1 MKYIQ
6 KTTKTIKENFLKELL
21 IDRQLIPANDEDYQ
35 ARYFSPKKD
44 NLEDFALLDNIMAGA
59 ECLEKHIK
67 NKSRIY
73 LVVDSDID
81 GFTSSAILYNYLMEN
96 FKDINI
102 EYHIPDGK
110 EHGLDTIMP
119 LLEHEQKYDLIIL
132 PDSSSNDYEC
142 HKKLNEMGYEILI
155 LDHHEAE
162 KYSENAIVI
171 NNQLSKNYPNK
182 SLSGVGV
189 VYKFLQLLDERN
201 GFNSADSFLDMVAVG
216 ECGDMMDLN
225 TLENRF
231 ISDYGFS
238 HLKNEGLRQL
248 IKLQGYSIFGVKL
261 EEITDSFLDNASI
274 TPINAAFYIAPLVNA
289 LIRVGSSKEKELLFQ
304 SFIKGKDI
312 VPSTKRGHKGETETI
327 AEQSAR
333 NCYNARNRQNKEKE
347 KALEL
352 LDIQIS
358 NDCLDDNKILILNA
372 DDIDVSNTLTGLCA
386 MGVAAKYKKP
396 VLLGRTTPD
405 GLYLKGSG
413 RGRNGSE
420 LKDFRQFLLDSNLI
434 DFAEGHSQAFGHSIK
449 ISNIPKLYDYANKE
463 LANIN
468 FNEGFYEADFIV
480 NGNCSY
486 LNEMIFDLWKGKNI
500 YGQNCPEPII
510 ITQNLTIRPDNI
522 KIIGA
527 YKDTVKITF
536 NNTTFMKFKAK
547 ELIEQLQNYPGG
559 FIATIVGRPSVNSW
573 NGIETPQIL
582 IEDIEINKIDNNT
595 F

>member
-96 FKDINI
+96 FEDINI

-201 GFNSADSFLDMVAVG
+201 GFNSADSFVDMVAVG

-396 VLLGRTTPD
+396 VLLGRVNKE
-405 GLYLKGSG
+405 GYLKGSMRG
-413 RGRNGSE
+413 RGESE
-420 LKDFRQFLLDSNLI
+420 LKDFRSFLLSSGYMDYV
-434 DFAEGHSQAFGHSIK
+434 EGHNNAAGFAIK
-449 ISNIPKLYDYANKE
+449 ESDISKLYDYANKE

-573 NGIETPQIL
+573 NGTETPQIL

>member
-96 FKDINI
+96 FEDINI

-119 LLEHEQKYDLIIL
+119 LLENEQKYDLIIL

-396 VLLGRTTPD
+396 VLLGRVNKE
-405 GLYLKGSG
+405 GYLKGSMRG
-413 RGRNGSE
+413 RGESE
-420 LKDFRQFLLDSNLI
+420 LKDFRSFLLSSGYMDYV
-434 DFAEGHSQAFGHSIK
+434 EGHNNAAGFAIK
-449 ISNIPKLYDYANKE
+449 ESDVSKLYDYANKE

-547 ELIEQLQNYPGG
+547 ELIEQLQSYPGG

>member
-396 VLLGRTTPD
+396 VLLGRVNKE
-405 GLYLKGSG
+405 GYLKGSMRG
-413 RGRNGSE
+413 RGESE
-420 LKDFRQFLLDSNLI
+420 LKDFRSFLLSSGYMDYV
-434 DFAEGHSQAFGHSIK
+434 EGHNNAAGFAIK
-449 ISNIPKLYDYANKE
+449 ESDVSKLYDYANKE

-527 YKDTVKITF
+527 YKDTIKITF

-573 NGIETPQIL
+573 NGTETPQIL

>member
-396 VLLGRTTPD
+396 VLLGRVNKE
-405 GLYLKGSG
+405 GYLKGSMRG
-413 RGRNGSE
+413 RGESE
-420 LKDFRQFLLDSNLI
+420 LKDFRSFLLSSGYMDYV
-434 DFAEGHSQAFGHSIK
+434 EGHNNAAGFAIK
-449 ISNIPKLYDYANKE
+449 ESDISKLYDYANKE

>member
-96 FKDINI
+96 FEDINI

-201 GFNSADSFLDMVAVG
+201 GFDSADSFLDMVAVG

-248 IKLQGYSIFGVKL
+248 IKLQGYSIFGVKI
-261 EEITDSFLDNASI
+261 EEITESFLNNATI

-304 SFIKGKDI
+304 SFIKGKEI
-312 VPSTKRGHKGETETI
+312 IPSTKRGHKGEFETI

-333 NCYNARNRQNKEKE
+333 NCYNARSRQNKEKE

-396 VLLGRTTPD
+396 VLLGRVNKD
-405 GLYLKGSG
+405 GYLKGSMRG
-413 RGRNGSE
+413 RGESE
-420 LKDFRQFLLDSNLI
+420 LKDFRSFLLESGYMDYV
-434 DFAEGHSQAFGHSIK
+434 EGHNNAAGFALKESD
-449 ISNIPKLYDYANKE
+449 IPKLYQYANKKLE
-463 LANIN
+463 DIN
-468 FNEGFYEADFIV
+468 FNEGFYEADFII

-510 ITQNLTIRPDNI
+510 VTQNLTIRPDNI

-527 YKDTVKITF
+527 YKDTIKITF

-547 ELIEQLQNYPGG
+547 DLIEQLQNYSGG

>member
-96 FKDINI
+96 FEDINI

-396 VLLGRTTPD
+396 VLLGRVNKE
-405 GLYLKGSG
+405 GYLKGSMRG
-413 RGRNGSE
+413 RGESE
-420 LKDFRQFLLDSNLI
+420 LKDFRSFLLSSGYMDYV
-434 DFAEGHSQAFGHSIK
+434 EGHNNAAGFAIK
-449 ISNIPKLYDYANKE
+449 ESDVSKLYDYANKE

-547 ELIEQLQNYPGG
+547 ELIEQLQNYTGG

>member
-142 HKKLNEMGYEILI
+142 HEKLSNMGYEILI

-312 VPSTKRGHKGETETI
+312 IQSTKRGHKGETEKI

-396 VLLGRTTPD
+396 VLLGRVNKE
-405 GLYLKGSG
+405 GYLKGSMRG
-413 RGRNGSE
+413 RGESE
-420 LKDFRQFLLDSNLI
+420 LKDFRSFLLNSGYMDYV
-434 DFAEGHSQAFGHSIK
+434 EGHNNAAGFAIK
-449 ISNIPKLYDYANKE
+449 ESDVSKLYDYANKE

-573 NGIETPQIL
+573 NGTETPQIL

>member
-96 FKDINI
+96 FEDINI

-396 VLLGRTTPD
+396 VLLGRVNKE
-405 GLYLKGSG
+405 GYLKGSMRG
-413 RGRNGSE
+413 RGESE
-420 LKDFRQFLLDSNLI
+420 LKDFRSFLLSSGYMDYV
-434 DFAEGHSQAFGHSIK
+434 EGHNNAAGFAIK
-449 ISNIPKLYDYANKE
+449 ESDVSKLYDYANKE

-573 NGIETPQIL
+573 NGTETPQIL

>member
-6 KTTKTIKENFLKELL
+6 KTTKIIKENFLKELL

-261 EEITDSFLDNASI
+261 EEITDDFLDNASI

-396 VLLGRTTPD
+396 VLLGRVNKE
-405 GLYLKGSG
+405 GYLKGSMRG
-413 RGRNGSE
+413 RGESE
-420 LKDFRQFLLDSNLI
+420 LKDFRSFLLSSGYMDYV
-434 DFAEGHSQAFGHSIK
+434 EGHNNAAGFAIK
-449 ISNIPKLYDYANKE
+449 ESDISKLYDYANKE

>member
-96 FKDINI
+96 FEDINI

-396 VLLGRTTPD
+396 VLLGRVNKE
-405 GLYLKGSG
+405 GYLKGSMRG
-413 RGRNGSE
+413 RGESE
-420 LKDFRQFLLDSNLI
+420 LKDFRSFLLSSGYMDYV
-434 DFAEGHSQAFGHSIK
+434 EGHNNAAGFAIK
-449 ISNIPKLYDYANKE
+449 ESDVSKLYDYANKE

-547 ELIEQLQNYPGG
+547 ELIEQLQKYPGG

>member
-96 FKDINI
+96 FEDINI

-248 IKLQGYSIFGVKL
+248 IKLQGYSIFGVKI
-261 EEITDSFLDNASI
+261 EEITDNFLDNASI

-312 VPSTKRGHKGETETI
+312 IPSTKRGHKGETETI

-352 LDIQIS
+352 LDIQIA

-449 ISNIPKLYDYANKE
+449 ISNISKLYDYANKE

-486 LNEMIFDLWKGKNI
+486 LNEMIFDLWRGKNI

-547 ELIEQLQNYPGG
+547 ELIEQLQSYPGG
-559 FIATIVGRPSVNSW
+559 FITTIVGRPSVNSW

>member
-96 FKDINI
+96 FEDINI

-396 VLLGRTTPD
+396 VLLGRVNKE
-405 GLYLKGSG
+405 GYLKGSMRG
-413 RGRNGSE
+413 RGESE
-420 LKDFRQFLLDSNLI
+420 LKDFRSFLLSSGYMDYV
-434 DFAEGHSQAFGHSIK
+434 EGHNNAAGFAIK
-449 ISNIPKLYDYANKE
+449 ESDVSKLYDYANKK

-547 ELIEQLQNYPGG
+547 ELIEQLQNYPDG

>member
-67 NKSRIY
+67 NKNRIY

-396 VLLGRTTPD
+396 VLLGRVNKE
-405 GLYLKGSG
+405 GYLKGSMRG
-413 RGRNGSE
+413 RGESE
-420 LKDFRQFLLDSNLI
+420 LKDFRSFLLSSGYMDYV
-434 DFAEGHSQAFGHSIK
+434 EGHNNAAGFAIK
-449 ISNIPKLYDYANKE
+449 ESDVSKLYDYANKE

-547 ELIEQLQNYPGG
+547 ELIEQLQSYPGG

-573 NGIETPQIL
+573 NGTETPQIL

>member
-81 GFTSSAILYNYLMEN
+81 GFTSSSILYNYLMEN

-119 LLEHEQKYDLIIL
+119 LLENEQKYDLIIL

-142 HKKLNEMGYEILI
+142 HEKLSNMGYEILI

-201 GFNSADSFLDMVAVG
+201 GFDSADSFLDMVAVG

-248 IKLQGYSIFGVKL
+248 IKLQGYSIFGVKI
-261 EEITDSFLDNASI
+261 EEITESFLNNATI

-289 LIRVGSSKEKELLFQ
+289 LIRVGSPKEKELLFQ
-304 SFIKGKDI
+304 SFIKGKEI
-312 VPSTKRGHKGETETI
+312 VPSTKRGHKGEFETI

-333 NCYNARNRQNKEKE
+333 NCYNARSRQNKEKE

-396 VLLGRTTPD
+396 VLLGRVNKD
-405 GLYLKGSG
+405 GYLKGSMRG
-413 RGRNGSE
+413 RGESE
-420 LKDFRQFLLDSNLI
+420 LKDFRSFLLESGYMDYV
-434 DFAEGHSQAFGHSIK
+434 EGHNNAAGFAIK
-449 ISNIPKLYDYANKE
+449 ESDIPKLYQYANKK
-463 LANIN
+463 LKDIN
-468 FNEGFYEADFIV
+468 FNEGFYEADFII

-510 ITQNLTIRPDNI
+510 VTQNLTIRPDNI

-527 YKDTVKITF
+527 YKDTIKITF

-547 ELIEQLQNYPGG
+547 DLIEQLQNYSSG

-573 NGIETPQIL
+573 NGTETPQIL
-582 IEDIEINKIDNNT
+582 IEDIEINQIDNNT

>member
-96 FKDINI
+96 FEDINI

-312 VPSTKRGHKGETETI
+312 IPSTKRGHKGETETI

-396 VLLGRTTPD
+396 VLLGRVNKE
-405 GLYLKGSG
+405 GYLKGSMRG
-413 RGRNGSE
+413 RGESE
-420 LKDFRQFLLDSNLI
+420 LKDFRSFLLSSGYMDYV
-434 DFAEGHSQAFGHSIK
+434 EGHNNAAGFAIK
-449 ISNIPKLYDYANKE
+449 ESDVSKLYDYANKE

>member
-171 NNQLSKNYPNK
+171 NNQLSTNYPNK
-182 SLSGVGV
+182 SLSGVGD

-396 VLLGRTTPD
+396 VLLGRVNKE
-405 GLYLKGSG
+405 GYLKGSMRG
-413 RGRNGSE
+413 RGESE
-420 LKDFRQFLLDSNLI
+420 LKDFRSFLLSSGYMDYV
-434 DFAEGHSQAFGHSIK
+434 EGHNNAAGFAIK
-449 ISNIPKLYDYANKE
+449 ESDISKLYDYANKE

>member
-81 GFTSSAILYNYLMEN
+81 GFTSSSILYNYLMEN

-119 LLEHEQKYDLIIL
+119 LLENEQKYDLIIL

-142 HKKLNEMGYEILI
+142 HEKLSNMGYEILI

-201 GFNSADSFLDMVAVG
+201 GFDSADSFLDMVAVG

-248 IKLQGYSIFGVKL
+248 IKLQGYSIFGVKI
-261 EEITDSFLDNASI
+261 EEITESFLNNATI

-289 LIRVGSSKEKELLFQ
+289 LIRVGSPKEKELLFQ
-304 SFIKGKDI
+304 SFIKGKEI
-312 VPSTKRGHKGETETI
+312 VPSTKRGHKGEFETI

-333 NCYNARNRQNKEKE
+333 NCYNARSRQNKEKE

-396 VLLGRTTPD
+396 VLLGRVNKD
-405 GLYLKGSG
+405 GYLKGSMRG
-413 RGRNGSE
+413 RGESE
-420 LKDFRQFLLDSNLI
+420 LKDFRSFLLESGYMDYV
-434 DFAEGHSQAFGHSIK
+434 EGHNNAAGFAIK
-449 ISNIPKLYDYANKE
+449 EADIPKLYQYANKKLE
-463 LANIN
+463 DIN
-468 FNEGFYEADFIV
+468 FNEGFYEADFII

-510 ITQNLTIRPDNI
+510 VTQNLTIRPDNI

-527 YKDTVKITF
+527 YKDTIKITF

-547 ELIEQLQNYPGG
+547 DLIEQLQNYSGG

-573 NGIETPQIL
+573 NGVETPQIL
-582 IEDIEINKIDNNT
+582 IEDIEINQIDNNT

>member
-67 NKSRIY
+67 NKSQVY

-96 FKDINI
+96 FEDINI

-396 VLLGRTTPD
+396 VLLGRVNKE
-405 GLYLKGSG
+405 GYLKGSMRG
-413 RGRNGSE
+413 RGESE
-420 LKDFRQFLLDSNLI
+420 LKDFRSFLLSSGYMDYV
-434 DFAEGHSQAFGHSIK
+434 EGHNNAAGFAIK
-449 ISNIPKLYDYANKE
+449 ESDVSKLYDYANKK

-573 NGIETPQIL
+573 NGVETPQIL
-582 IEDIEINKIDNNT
+582 IEDIEINQIDNNT

>member
-21 IDRQLIPANDEDYQ
+21 IDRQLIPAKDEDYQ
-35 ARYFSPKKD
+35 ARYFNPKKD

-96 FKDINI
+96 FEDINI

-396 VLLGRTTPD
+396 VLLGRVNKE
-405 GLYLKGSG
+405 GYLKGSMRG
-413 RGRNGSE
+413 RGESE
-420 LKDFRQFLLDSNLI
+420 LKDFRSFLLSSGYMDYV
-434 DFAEGHSQAFGHSIK
+434 EGHNNAAGFAIK
-449 ISNIPKLYDYANKE
+449 ESDISKLYDYANKE

-573 NGIETPQIL
+573 NGTETPQIL

>member
-96 FKDINI
+96 FEDINI

-304 SFIKGKDI
+304 SFIKGKNI

-396 VLLGRTTPD
+396 VLLGRVNKE
-405 GLYLKGSG
+405 GYLKGSMRG
-413 RGRNGSE
+413 RGESE
-420 LKDFRQFLLDSNLI
+420 LKDFRSFLLSSGYMDYV
-434 DFAEGHSQAFGHSIK
+434 EGHNNAAGFAIK
-449 ISNIPKLYDYANKE
+449 ESDVSKLYDYANKE

-573 NGIETPQIL
+573 NGTETPQIL

>member
-396 VLLGRTTPD
+396 VLLGRVNKE
-405 GLYLKGSG
+405 GYLKGSMRG
-413 RGRNGSE
+413 RGESE
-420 LKDFRQFLLDSNLI
+420 LKDFRSFLLSSGYMDYV
-434 DFAEGHSQAFGHSIK
+434 EGHNNAAGFAIK
-449 ISNIPKLYDYANKE
+449 ESDVSKLYDYANKE

>member
-96 FKDINI
+96 FEDINI

-201 GFNSADSFLDMVAVG
+201 GFDSADSFLDMVAVG

-352 LDIQIS
+352 LDIQIA

-449 ISNIPKLYDYANKE
+449 ISNISKLYDYANKE

-573 NGIETPQIL
+573 NGTETPQIL

>member
-96 FKDINI
+96 FEDINI

-231 ISDYGFS
+231 ISD
-238 HLKNEGLRQL
+238 
-248 IKLQGYSIFGVKL
+248 SIFL
-261 EEITDSFLDNASI
+261 
-274 TPINAAFYIAPLVNA
+274 
-289 LIRVGSSKEKELLFQ
+289 
-304 SFIKGKDI
+304 
-312 VPSTKRGHKGETETI
+312 
-327 AEQSAR
+327 
-333 NCYNARNRQNKEKE
+333 
-347 KALEL
+347 
-352 LDIQIS
+352 
-358 NDCLDDNKILILNA
+358 
-372 DDIDVSNTLTGLCA
+372 
-386 MGVAAKYKKP
+386 
-396 VLLGRTTPD
+396 
-405 GLYLKGSG
+405 
-413 RGRNGSE
+413 
-420 LKDFRQFLLDSNLI
+420 
-434 DFAEGHSQAFGHSIK
+434 
-449 ISNIPKLYDYANKE
+449 
-463 LANIN
+463 
-468 FNEGFYEADFIV
+468 
-480 NGNCSY
+480 
-486 LNEMIFDLWKGKNI
+486 
-500 YGQNCPEPII
+500 
-510 ITQNLTIRPDNI
+510 
-522 KIIGA
+522 
-527 YKDTVKITF
+527 
-536 NNTTFMKFKAK
+536 
-547 ELIEQLQNYPGG
+547 
-559 FIATIVGRPSVNSW
+559 
-573 NGIETPQIL
+573 
-582 IEDIEINKIDNNT
+582 
-595 F
+595 

>member
-96 FKDINI
+96 FEDINI

-201 GFNSADSFLDMVAVG
+201 RFNSADSFLDMVAVG

-396 VLLGRTTPD
+396 VLLGRVNKE
-405 GLYLKGSG
+405 GYLKGSMRG
-413 RGRNGSE
+413 RGESE
-420 LKDFRQFLLDSNLI
+420 LKDFRSFLLSSGYMDYV
-434 DFAEGHSQAFGHSIK
+434 EGHNNAAGFAIK
-449 ISNIPKLYDYANKE
+449 ESDISKLYDYANKE

>member
-96 FKDINI
+96 FEDINI

-248 IKLQGYSIFGVKL
+248 IKLQGYSIFGVKI

-396 VLLGRTTPD
+396 VLLGRVNKE
-405 GLYLKGSG
+405 GYLKGSMRG
-413 RGRNGSE
+413 RGESE
-420 LKDFRQFLLDSNLI
+420 LKDFRSFLLSSGYMDYV
-434 DFAEGHSQAFGHSIK
+434 EGHNNAAGFAIK
-449 ISNIPKLYDYANKE
+449 ESDVSKLYDYANKE

>member
-6 KTTKTIKENFLKELL
+6 KTTKIIKENFLKELL

-96 FKDINI
+96 FEDINI

-396 VLLGRTTPD
+396 VLLGRVNKE
-405 GLYLKGSG
+405 GYLKGSMRG
-413 RGRNGSE
+413 RGESE
-420 LKDFRQFLLDSNLI
+420 LKDFRSFLLSSGYMDYV
-434 DFAEGHSQAFGHSIK
+434 EGHNNAAGFAIK
-449 ISNIPKLYDYANKE
+449 ESDVSKLYDYANKE

>member
-35 ARYFSPKKD
+35 ARYFSPKKY

-67 NKSRIY
+67 NKNRIY

-396 VLLGRTTPD
+396 VLLGRVNKE
-405 GLYLKGSG
+405 GYLKGSMRG
-413 RGRNGSE
+413 RGESE
-420 LKDFRQFLLDSNLI
+420 LKDFRSFLLSSGYMDYV
-434 DFAEGHSQAFGHSIK
+434 EGHNNAAGFAIK
-449 ISNIPKLYDYANKE
+449 ESDVSKLYDYANKE

-547 ELIEQLQNYPGG
+547 ELIEQLQSYPGG

-573 NGIETPQIL
+573 NGTETPQIL

>member
-96 FKDINI
+96 FEDINI

-396 VLLGRTTPD
+396 VLLGRVNKE
-405 GLYLKGSG
+405 GYLKGSMRG
-413 RGRNGSE
+413 RGESE
-420 LKDFRQFLLDSNLI
+420 LKDFRSFLLSSGYMDYV
-434 DFAEGHSQAFGHSIK
+434 EGHNNAAGFAIK
-449 ISNIPKLYDYANKE
+449 ESDISKLYDYANKE

-573 NGIETPQIL
+573 NGTETPQIL

>member
-81 GFTSSAILYNYLMEN
+81 GFISSAILYNYLMEN
-96 FKDINI
+96 FEDINI

-396 VLLGRTTPD
+396 VLLGRVNKE
-405 GLYLKGSG
+405 GYLKGSMRG
-413 RGRNGSE
+413 RGESE
-420 LKDFRQFLLDSNLI
+420 LKDFRSFLLSSGYMDYV
-434 DFAEGHSQAFGHSIK
+434 EGHNNAAGFAIK
-449 ISNIPKLYDYANKE
+449 ESDVSKLYDYANKE

-547 ELIEQLQNYPGG
+547 ELIEQLQSYPGG

>member
-96 FKDINI
+96 FEDINI

-396 VLLGRTTPD
+396 VLLGRVNKE
-405 GLYLKGSG
+405 GYLKGSMRG
-413 RGRNGSE
+413 RGESE
-420 LKDFRQFLLDSNLI
+420 LKDFRNFLLSSGYMDYV
-434 DFAEGHSQAFGHSIK
+434 EGHNNAAGFAIK
-449 ISNIPKLYDYANKE
+449 ESDVSKLYDYANKE

-468 FNEGFYEADFIV
+468 FNEGFYEGDFIG
-480 NGNCSY
+480 NGNGSY

>member
-96 FKDINI
+96 FGDINI

-396 VLLGRTTPD
+396 VLLGRVNKE
-405 GLYLKGSG
+405 GYLKGSMRG
-413 RGRNGSE
+413 RGESE
-420 LKDFRQFLLDSNLI
+420 LKDFRSFLLSSGYMDYV
-434 DFAEGHSQAFGHSIK
+434 EGHNNAAGFAIK
-449 ISNIPKLYDYANKE
+449 ESDVSKLYDYANKE

-480 NGNCSY
+480 NGYCSY

>member
-96 FKDINI
+96 FEDINI

-396 VLLGRTTPD
+396 VLLGRVNKE
-405 GLYLKGSG
+405 GYLKGSMRG
-413 RGRNGSE
+413 RGESE
-420 LKDFRQFLLDSNLI
+420 LKDFRSFLLSSGYMDYV
-434 DFAEGHSQAFGHSIK
+434 EGHNNAAGFAIK
-449 ISNIPKLYDYANKE
+449 ESDVSKLYDYANKE

-547 ELIEQLQNYPGG
+547 ELIEQLQNYPAG

>member
-396 VLLGRTTPD
+396 VLLGRVNKE
-405 GLYLKGSG
+405 GYLKGSMRG
-413 RGRNGSE
+413 RGESE
-420 LKDFRQFLLDSNLI
+420 LKDFRSFLLNSGYMDYV
-434 DFAEGHSQAFGHSIK
+434 EGHNNAAGFAIK
-449 ISNIPKLYDYANKE
+449 ESDISKLYDYANKE

-547 ELIEQLQNYPGG
+547 ELIEQLQKYPGG

>member
-96 FKDINI
+96 FEDINI

-238 HLKNEGLRQL
+238 HLRNEGLRQL

-274 TPINAAFYIAPLVNA
+274 TPTNAAFYIAPLVNA

-312 VPSTKRGHKGETETI
+312 VPSTKRGHRGETETI

-396 VLLGRTTPD
+396 VLLGRVNKE
-405 GLYLKGSG
+405 GYLKGSMRG
-413 RGRNGSE
+413 RGESE
-420 LKDFRQFLLDSNLI
+420 LKDFRSFLLSSGYMDYV
-434 DFAEGHSQAFGHSIK
+434 EGHNNAAGFAIK
-449 ISNIPKLYDYANKE
+449 ESDVSKLYDYANKE

-547 ELIEQLQNYPGG
+547 ELIEQLQSYPGG

-573 NGIETPQIL
+573 NGTETPQIL

>member
-44 NLEDFALLDNIMAGA
+44 NLEDSALLDNIMAGA

-96 FKDINI
+96 FEDINI

-396 VLLGRTTPD
+396 VLLGRVNKE
-405 GLYLKGSG
+405 GYLKGSMRG
-413 RGRNGSE
+413 RGESE
-420 LKDFRQFLLDSNLI
+420 LKDFRSFLLSSGYMDYV
-434 DFAEGHSQAFGHSIK
+434 EGHNNAAGFAIK
-449 ISNIPKLYDYANKE
+449 ESDVSKLYDYANKE

>member
-96 FKDINI
+96 FEDINI

-261 EEITDSFLDNASI
+261 EEITDDFLDNASI

-396 VLLGRTTPD
+396 VLLGRVNKE
-405 GLYLKGSG
+405 GYLKGSMRG
-413 RGRNGSE
+413 RGESE
-420 LKDFRQFLLDSNLI
+420 LKDFRSFLLSSGYMDYV
-434 DFAEGHSQAFGHSIK
+434 EGHNNAAGFAIK
-449 ISNIPKLYDYANKE
+449 ESDISKLYDYANKE

>member
-96 FKDINI
+96 FGDINI

-261 EEITDSFLDNASI
+261 EEITDGFLDNASI
-274 TPINAAFYIAPLVNA
+274 TPVNAAFYIAPLVNA

-396 VLLGRTTPD
+396 VLLGRVNKE
-405 GLYLKGSG
+405 GYLKGSMRG
-413 RGRNGSE
+413 RGESE
-420 LKDFRQFLLDSNLI
+420 LKDFRSFLLSSGYMDYV
-434 DFAEGHSQAFGHSIK
+434 EGHNNAAGFAIK
-449 ISNIPKLYDYANKE
+449 ESDVSKLYDYANKE